1 MARSGA
7 GQTRWLHTK
16 RFLRGDMGT
25 ASVPKAFTEVI
36 CWSTAV
42 DKTMDLIGKWES
54 WAVDIDGR

>member
-1 MARSGA
+1 
-7 GQTRWLHTK
+7 
-16 RFLRGDMGT
+16 MGT

-36 CWSTAV
+36 CWSAAV